1 MSHGTSAAKETGDTP
16 FNLSFESRPGELVR
30 LSPLVRRMIAPN
42 PGPMTFTG
50 TCTYV
55 VGLGEVAVL
64 DPGPD
69 SSAHITALLHALR
82 GETLTTILVTH
93 THKDHSAGAQAL
105 KATTGARIIGCAPY
119 QSRALA
125 TGTLADTA
133 HDRDHAPDAILREG
147 DAIETRDFSLVCV
160 ETPGHTRNHQSF
172 ALPQEKALFSGD
184 HVMAW
189 STSVIAPPDGVMCDY
204 MASLEKLLG
213 RDDKIYWPGHGGPVK
228 EPQSFLR
235 ALIHH
240 RRVREEAIL
249 ARIKA
254 GDRSLAAIVANVY
267 QGLDP
272 ALEAAAALSVLAHI
286 VDVVARG
293 VVDVE
298 GKELLGRLHDPASST
313 KAALEA

>member
-1 MSHGTSAAKETGDTP
+1 
-16 FNLSFESRPGELVR
+16 
-30 LSPLVRRMIAPN
+30 
-42 PGPMTFTG
+42 MTFTG

-55 VGLGEVAVL
+55 VGFGEVAVI
-64 DPGPD
+64 DPGPE
-69 SSAHITALLHALR
+69 SPIHITALLDALR
-82 GETLTTILVTH
+82 SETVTTILVTH
-93 THKDHSAGAQAL
+93 THKDHSAGARAL

-119 QSRALA
+119 QPRTLA
-125 TGTLADTA
+125 TGTLADAA

-147 DAIETRDFSLVCV
+147 DAIETKDFSLVCV

-172 ALPQEKALFSGD
+172 ALAQEKALFSGD

-189 STSVIAPPDGVMCDY
+189 STSVIAPPDGVMRDY

-213 RDDKIYWPGHGGPVK
+213 RDDKIHWPGHGGPVK

-235 ALIHH
+235 TLIHH
-240 RRVREEAIL
+240 RRLREEAIL
-249 ARIKA
+249 ARIRA
-254 GDRSLAAIVANVY
+254 GDRSLAAIAANVY

-272 ALEAAAALSVLAHI
+272 ALEVAAAFSVLAHI
-286 VDVVARG
+286 EDLVARG

-298 GKELLGRLHDPASST
+298 GKKLLSRLHDPASST